1 MMQLN
6 EVKINLLKPVLRVT
20 TTLLEQEQKIAALVT
35 LYGDDCNKN
44 GK

>member
-6 EVKINLLKPVLRVT
+6 EVKINLLKPVRRVPS
-20 TTLLEQEQKIAALVT
+20 LEQEQKIAALVT

>member
-1 MMQLN
+1 MVQLN
-6 EVKINLLKPVLRVT
+6 EVKINLLKSVLRIT

-35 LYGDDCNKN
+35 LYDDDCNKN